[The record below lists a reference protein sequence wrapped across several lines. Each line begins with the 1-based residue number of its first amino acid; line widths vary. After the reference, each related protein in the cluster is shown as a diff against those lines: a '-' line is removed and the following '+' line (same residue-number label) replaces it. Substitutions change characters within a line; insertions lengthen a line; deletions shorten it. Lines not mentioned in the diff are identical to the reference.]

1 MYLFD
6 DKNILFVF
14 DLFNFYLSNIENN
27 LNEILL
33 FFIVIFFIF
42 MFKDLIK
49 YSKIYKIFNKE
60 NFIFL
65 LFLFQ
70 LSNIYIIISN
80 KNNFLQFEIFLMIQ
94 ILLFIQILKKYLFK
108 FNFLKVILILIN
120 FYLIISIVFYY
131 NNNEK
136 NIKNYFFI
144 YSLFINICF
153 IFNNFNFKKQI
164 KKKKNIILLI
174 LLNINILFSFYYY
187 YYNFLIEILFKK
199 TNKKIQK
206 ISLLLN
212 YFLLF
217 IFLCNLIIIFFHM
230 KNNNNNNKNYL
241 NKKIKINFSTK
252 KITKLKYN
260 LKRKLI
266 NHKLNIN
273 YLKTIKFKEKNIEN
287 LIKENN
293 KLSKENKI
301 LKNKLNSFINEN
313 NKNYF
318 NINDLNKQ
326 IKKLKTTISNNENDI
341 NYLYDELDNKD
352 LEIKEYLKEKNNL
365 LYEIN
370 EKENSIKIL
379 NEKINENNIKLTP
392 EKYEIVKVVNY
403 LNKFT
408 FYLFKYKHKGA
419 ININDFKWKF
429 KENENDFNNFKIP
442 KDNSFNYQKEIDIL
456 NNKLTKKE
464 DEYNKLNLNFAKLF
478 NQKNIENKNLKFKI
492 NNISKYNFYNNN
504 NIITNNINNN
514 NNNSKNNSKKNII
527 DVSNIENFSD
537 ESNFVDNSE
546 IDELINY
553 NNNNNN
559 NNKINNNNLSKIKE
573 IVDNFIIQ
581 YGNNLFKLNLKLH
594 FANLFKL
601 LNLNEEEIYKILG
614 KYRTKNINISIK

>member
-1 MYLFD
+1 MYLIE
-6 DKNILFVF
+6 DKNINFVF
-14 DLFNFYLSNIENN
+14 DLFNFYSSNIEKN
-27 LNEILL
+27 LNEISLV
-33 FFIVIFFIF
+33 FIIIFFIF
-42 MFKDLIK
+42 IFKDLVK
-49 YSKIYKIFNKE
+49 YTKKFFNKE
-60 NFIFL
+60 KFIFL

-70 LSNIYIIISN
+70 QISN
-80 KNNFLQFEIFLMIQ
+80 VYILISNENKFQIILNIQ
-94 ILLFIQILKKYLFK
+94 LLLFIQILKKYLFK
-108 FNFLKVILILIN
+108 FEFLKEILIFVN
-120 FYLIISIVFYY
+120 FFLTIVFYY
-131 NNNEK
+131 NNNNK
-136 NIKNYFFI
+136 NIKNYCFI
-144 YSLFINICF
+144 YSIFINFCF
-153 IFNNFNFKKQI
+153 IFNLCYFRFNIQKQI

-174 LLNINILFSFYYY
+174 LLNINILFYFYYY

-199 TNKKIQK
+199 TNQKIQNF
-206 ISLLLN
+206 SLLFN

-217 IFLCNLIIIFFHM
+217 IYLCNLIINFFHM
-230 KNNNNNNKNYL
+230 KNNNNNNNNKNL

-252 KITKLKYN
+252 KIKKLKYN

-273 YLKTIKFKEKNIEN
+273 YLKTIKYKEKNIEN

-318 NINDLNKQ
+318 NINDLNRQ

-365 LYEIN
+365 LFEIN

-379 NEKINENNIKLTP
+379 NEKINENNKNITP

-408 FYLFKYKHKGA
+408 FYLFKYKHKGS

-442 KDNSFNYQKEIDIL
+442 KDNSFNYQKEIDNL
-456 NNKLTKKE
+456 NNKLLKKE

-514 NNNSKNNSKKNII
+514 NNSKNNSKKNII
-527 DVSNIENFSD
+527 DVSNIETFSD

-546 IDELINY
+546 VDELINY
-553 NNNNNN
+553 NNNN